1 MSGNEIFSWS
11 FSNDKGRWNMW
22 YVIALSVVIGLVVWW
37 FLTRQYV
44 MSFLVI
50 LITGVTFF
58 VENNSEENTT
68 VIITPL
74 GIKVNNFF
82 YDFPKVSSYSII
94 YDGEYAILLRLS
106 LIKKWI
112 AYIDLSIDNETAY
125 ALKEILPNFLREDEK
140 WELTFTDKIIRL
152 LKL

>member
-1 MSGNEIFSWS
+1 MNENEIYSWT
-11 FSNDKGRWNMW
+11 FSNDKERGSMW
-22 YVIALSVVIGLVVWW
+22 YVIALSVVIGLVVWG

-44 MSFLVI
+44 MSFLII
-50 LITGVTFF
+50 LITWVSFF

-68 VIITPL
+68 IVITPL

-82 YDFPKVSSYSII
+82 YDYSKISSYSLI

-106 LIKKWI
+106 LIKKGI
-112 AYIDLSIDNETAY
+112 QYIDLSIDNQTAY
-125 ALKEILPNFLREDEK
+125 ALKEILPNFVRENEHG
-140 WELTFTDKIIRL
+140 ELTFTDKIIRL